1 MPTTDEGLGDPKS
14 WSASISGLAAGTYVE
29 GNPPVARGSRG
40 RTYQVAPTL
49 AECDYRLPNTPHRE
63 GMLVGLL
70 DGSVRGLNPRIAEST
85 FWALVTP
92 DTGDIVGDF

>member
-1 MPTTDEGLGDPKS
+1 MFADGGPNSRVAEVMGMS
-14 WSASISGLAAGTYVE
+14 SAEFDYPIVE
-29 GNPPVARGSRG
+29 GNPPVAWGSRG